1 MSGNGLCTSRSSHRK
16 QSPYVHEWRSLC
28 TKSSSWG
35 ACPKGP
41 SQMGKLRHGDLKQ
54 LASSYTASKWQSQA
68 PSPGRLGLVAVAGRV
83 PVSVSCGEVCS
94 PGCPP
99 ALGGGGRRQG
109 AAPWHG
115 QVAPSLGAPHRAGC
129 YSPKVA
135 HVSRVSRCSQAEC
148 GPSAHSFRCLADV
161 GIGLPWRQPG
171 LSPLHGVII
180 DL

>member
-68 PSPGRLGLVAVAGRV
+68 PSPGRLGLVAVAGPCASQRFLWGGLFTGLSTCTGRWRQEAGSCPLARPSCALTGGPPPCWVLLPKGGPRLTCFSVFTGRV
-83 PVSVSCGEVCS
+83 WAQRPLLPMPGRCGHWAAMETAWSVTP
-94 PGCPP
+94 PGC
-99 ALGGGGRRQG
+99 
-109 AAPWHG
+109 H
-115 QVAPSLGAPHRAGC
+115 H
-129 YSPKVA
+129 
-135 HVSRVSRCSQAEC
+135 
-148 GPSAHSFRCLADV
+148 
-161 GIGLPWRQPG
+161 
-171 LSPLHGVII
+171 
-180 DL
+180 